1 MNGDVIE
8 VTESDPVAV
17 AARIR
22 QLEEQIAAMPAD
34 AIDGLSA
41 EIGTVNSWLV
51 GVLAKVTARARRLQQ
66 QGQKADP
73 RKTAAKAGLGDR
85 DAAKAA
91 KRGDAMQKMPEALG
105 ALEDGTHR
113 GRAR

>member
-8 VTESDPVAV
+8 VTASDPVAV

-51 GVLAKVTARARRLQQ
+51 GVL
-66 QGQKADP
+66 GESDGP
-73 RKTAAKAGLGDR
+73 GPPFAAAG
-85 DAAKAA
+85 
-91 KRGDAMQKMPEALG
+91 PEG
-105 ALEDGTHR
+105 
-113 GRAR
+113 

>member
-1 MNGDVIE
+1 MALTMDGDVIE
-8 VTESDPVAV
+8 VTASDPVAV

-22 QLEEQIAAMPAD
+22 QLEEQIAGMPAD
-34 AIDGLSA
+34 AIDALSA

-73 RKTAAKAGLGDR
+73 KKTVG
-85 DAAKAA
+85 
-91 KRGDAMQKMPEALG
+91 Q
-105 ALEDGTHR
+105 
-113 GRAR
+113 GRVGRPRRSQGGQTR